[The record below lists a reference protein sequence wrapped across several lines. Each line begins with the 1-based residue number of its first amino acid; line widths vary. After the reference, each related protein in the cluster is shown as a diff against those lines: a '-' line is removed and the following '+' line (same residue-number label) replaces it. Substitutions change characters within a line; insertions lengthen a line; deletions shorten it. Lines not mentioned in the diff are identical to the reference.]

1 MVEVHY
7 VAGLLAL
14 LAGFVALYAPKGG
27 RLHRRSGRLFAGAMA
42 VMLGIAAFLAF
53 FVVDRPENGI
63 GALFTIYLV
72 VTSLLTVTRRVDE
85 SRALTAG
92 LAAAA
97 VALGL
102 AGVLGAARGDGATAP
117 GSLLL
122 GIAALACARS
132 DFRLLRAGSIAGAP
146 RLRRHLWR
154 MTLAL
159 WIGTASFFLGQAK
172 VLPEPVRHFGLLSIP
187 VLAVLFTLFYWLRR
201 TSTRKARLREPREGV
216 IHG

>member
-14 LAGFVALYAPKGG
+14 LAGFIALYAPKGG

-102 AGVLGAARGDGATAP
+102 AGVLGATLDDGASAP
-117 GSLLL
+117 GSLLF

-132 DFRLLRAGSIAGAP
+132 DFRLLRAGSIAEAS

-159 WIGTASFFLGQAK
+159 WTATASFFLGQAK

-187 VLAVLFTLFYWLRR
+187 VLAVLFTLCYWLRR